1 MLNKLLKYEFKS
13 TARTLLPLYGVV
25 VLLAIVNKL
34 ILVFKEKMSSGKTF
48 EVISGIFSG
57 LSIFLYVAVLVG
69 LMVTTFVIIVQRF
82 RKNLLGDEG
91 YLMNTLPVKPWQNI
105 LSKLIIAIMW
115 TLVGLIVGVI
125 TIIILAYNKDLF
137 FDIRMMWYEIKM
149 AISQGETITTIIMI
163 TSYLVNFVG
172 AILLI
177 YVSLCIGSLFSQYR
191 VIASFAAYLV
201 IDFARSIVALII
213 GVLIMGVDMFSTSS
227 SISGEMT
234 VYLGVNLVFSIV
246 LAVVYYFGCEYILG
260 KKLNLE

>member
-25 VLLAIVNKL
+25 IVLAIVNKI
-34 ILVFKEKMSSGKTF
+34 ILEFKGKISTSETF

-105 LSKLIIAIMW
+105 LSKLIIAMLW
-115 TLVGLIVGVI
+115 TLVGLIVGII
-125 TIIILAYNKDLF
+125 TIIILAYHKDIF

-149 AISQGETITTIIMI
+149 ALSQGETVTTIMLIA
-163 TSYLVNFVG
+163 SYLVNFVG

-201 IDFARSIVALII
+201 IDFAKSTIALML
-213 GVLIMGVDMFSTSS
+213 GVLIMGLDMFATS

-246 LAVVYYFGCEYILG
+246 LAIVYYFGCEYILA